1 MRVHRVLCLGLAM
14 AVPQLALA
22 ELSVSNAGLGQVE
35 GILHFCAKADPASIK
50 SDAAQSKLLT
60 GKASPKELTDARS
73 SSEYLEAYS
82 AINAELEAVE
92 KARAAQV
99 CADLVAG
106 K

>member
-60 GKASPKELTDARS
+60 GKDAANVAAYVAS
-73 SSEYLEAYS
+73 
-82 AINAELEAVE
+82 
-92 KARAAQV
+92 
-99 CADLVAG
+99 VAG